1 MKCHLDRLTYS
12 VPNHSMQSFSN
23 ASHWPVEIGQQMNQQ
38 ACLQVFLSMMKHS
51 GAGLRAVGAQAK
63 QREE

>member
-1 MKCHLDRLTYS
+1 
-12 VPNHSMQSFSN
+12 MQSFSN

-51 GAGLRAVGAQAK
+51 GAGQRAVGAQAK